1 MNALP
6 LTYLEKTN
14 PKFKLTIRKRL
25 TIKSAAIVKASFF
38 SELLSCRKLFRIY
51 YMHG

>member
-1 MNALP
+1 MTTLP
-6 LTYLEKTN
+6 LTYLNKSD